1 MNGKDII
8 EQNKRLINGDQKKAI
23 MTKTKGT
30 VQGAFTGLVA
40 GVMFGYFKKK
50 NIYTT
55 GFVGLAIGGLI
66 SAIMIG
72 KFSNT
77 DEESETE
84 TD

>member
-8 EQNKRLINGDQKKAI
+8 EQNKKLINGDQKREL
-23 MTKTKGT
+23 MVRTKGT
-30 VQGAFTGLVA
+30 VQGAFTGLVG

-55 GFVGLAIGGLI
+55 GFVGLLIGGVI

-72 KFSNT
+72 KFSNNYEE
-77 DEESETE
+77 DENE
-84 TD
+84 

>member
-1 MNGKDII
+1 MNGQDII

-30 VQGAFTGLVA
+30 VQGAFTGMVA
-40 GVMFGYFKKK
+40 GVMYGYFKEK

-55 GFVGLAIGGLI
+55 GFVGMAIGGII

-72 KFSNT
+72 KFSNEIQE
-77 DEESETE
+77 DET
-84 TD
+84 

>member
-8 EQNKRLINGDQKKAI
+8 EQNKRLINGDHKKQLL
-23 MTKTKGT
+23 TKTKGT

-40 GVMFGYFKKK
+40 GVMFGYFKEK

-55 GFVGLAIGGLI
+55 GFVGLLIGGVI

-72 KFSNT
+72 KFSKQDDNN
-77 DEESETE
+77 SE
-84 TD
+84 